1 MHAVLGPIFGLYHL
15 LRDEFSLQ
23 LILKPPP
30 SGLRVYKAPKEYS
43 NVNIH
48 MWVTV
53 PRFYKRDCQESKHS
67 LVFKSPSNFSFQ
79 AT

>member
-30 SGLRVYKAPKEYS
+30 PGVRVYKAPKKYS

-48 MWVTV
+48 MCNCSEVECEPICFNKEIV
-53 PRFYKRDCQESKHS
+53 
-67 LVFKSPSNFSFQ
+67 KSPSIH
-79 AT
+79 